1 MKELLEKRV
10 EYLKKINIIETQIE
24 IDVQNYKKELN
35 NKFVQMIKDY
45 RTSKVVEA
53 NEKIDMYKRRI
64 NVLDEMIKEDVP
76 EVDTLTTLMGDAKD
90 SIEETTVEETKEDV
104 NEDEIPNVIISNE
117 EITGDSQIINLNDQI
132 DAVVEND
139 NINISDEVTKGETST
154 QILERPGMPTIEI
167 PSRI

>member
-53 NEKIDMYKRRI
+53 NEKIDIYKRRI

-76 EVDTLTTLMGDAKD
+76 EVDTLTTLMSDTKD

-154 QILERPGMPTIEI
+154 QILERPGMLTIEI